1 MALISSI
8 SSNTSPIQNNSHQ
21 AISNSR
27 DKEIQGLMDQKS
39 RINEQIEAVKSNE
52 NMDKKLKQERVQA
65 LKTSIQE
72 IDAQIAQIK
81 AEEMQ
86 EKIENSK
93 PNKAEIKK
101 PETEPTSDITA
112 ESMHVLLQNHIT
124 YDRLGKLV
132 GLSKKVEG
140 EIKPLEGE
148 VKLEEVR
155 LSNNPTH
162 DAGRATMLENA
173 ERTVLQT
180 KRDRVQDI
188 KSTVRS
194 IDSKI
199 GDAVSELKDNGN
211 TAATRKDLPRS
222 LLHPEGTEKEDQ
234 DHSSASQ
241 KKTDTAEAPATGV
254 SGQLNDKSS
263 GSRSIDIR
271 V

>member
-1 MALISSI
+1 MASISSI
-8 SSNTSPIQNNSHQ
+8 SNNTSPIQNTSHQ

-27 DKEIQGLMDQKS
+27 DKEIQGLIDQKS
-39 RINEQIEAVKSNE
+39 RLNEQIEAVKSNE

-93 PNKAEIKK
+93 PNKTETKK
-101 PETEPTSDITA
+101 PETDSAMDITA
-112 ESMHVLLQNHIT
+112 ESMHVLLQNHTT
-124 YDRLGKLV
+124 YDRLGMLV

-162 DAGRATMLENA
+162 DAGRASMLENA
-173 ERTVLQT
+173 ERTVLQA

-188 KSTVRS
+188 KSTVRG

-199 GDAVSELKDNGN
+199 GDVVSELKDNDK
-211 TAATRKDLPRS
+211 TAETRKELPRS
-222 LLHPEGTEKEDQ
+222 LLHPEGAEKDDH

-241 KKTDTAEAPATGV
+241 KKTSTAEATGV
-254 SGQLNDKSS
+254 SGQANDKSS
-263 GSRSIDIR
+263 GSPSIDVR